1 MSRIITTLL
10 VCLLLTG
17 QAQATTPNDI
27 LAMNAAD
34 RLLFMTA
41 WREGLTHGIAVGVQW
56 YTEGEQQDDLLNV
69 MTCAHNR
76 ISGNILLAEFLA
88 AVEDTEQLVAREA
101 DIEWVDDLN
110 VMLMIIVMDL
120 CQSTE

>member
-1 MSRIITTLL
+1 
-10 VCLLLTG
+10 CLLFTAS
-17 QAQATTPNDI
+17 AQATTPNDI

-41 WREGLTHGIAVGVQW
+41 WRDGFIHGTAVGVQY
-56 YTEGEQQDDLLNV
+56 YTEDEQQDDLLNV

-88 AVEDTEQLVAREA
+88 AVEDMEQLVAREA
-101 DIEWVDDLN
+101 DIEWVDD
-110 VMLMIIVMDL
+110 VSVALMIIVMDL
-120 CQSTE
+120 CPINGVSDIE